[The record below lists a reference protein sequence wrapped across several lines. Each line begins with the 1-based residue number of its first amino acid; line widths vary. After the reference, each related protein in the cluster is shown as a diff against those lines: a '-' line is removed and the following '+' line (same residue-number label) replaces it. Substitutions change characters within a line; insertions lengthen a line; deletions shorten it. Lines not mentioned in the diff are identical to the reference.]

1 MHVWILP
8 TIQVILCENYVQ
20 IFSLWK
26 CFELLDLVNQKI
38 KMASLSQMSWYAP
51 KPLENSTINSLRLN
65 LGKLILTITVV
76 AIIIIPLLLAFTEL
90 SKLNGELSKIK
101 SELSSAFMELSKYR
115 LTISN
120 HRCTWACFL
129 LEIFKK

>member
-1 MHVWILP
+1 
-8 TIQVILCENYVQ
+8 
-20 IFSLWK
+20 
-26 CFELLDLVNQKI
+26 
-38 KMASLSQMSWYAP
+38 MASLSQMSWYAP
-51 KPLENSTINSLRLN
+51 KPIENSTINSLRLN

-101 SELSSAFMELSKYR
+101 SELSSAFMELSKDK

-120 HRCTWACFL
+120 HRCTLVCFL